1 MRTYEKEKGI
11 LRRIFHL
18 APVRLCLLGAGL
30 VWLGVFFAFR
40 GSRAFANALTFGLAR
55 PFQVTVSGWCD
66 AVPVSVGELLYTAA
80 ILAFLVW
87 LVLSVIGLIRGPERG
102 RRGWCLCLG
111 ILTAAVLLYGAY
123 CLLWGIQYYADDF
136 SDRSGIAADGVSAEA
151 LTEVTEAFADLAAA
165 YSPYITRDENGL
177 LAETGY
183 LDRAETLYDA
193 AAALYPCLDGPA
205 RQPKEMLYSAF
216 MRRISFTG
224 FFCPFTGEANVSVCE
239 PEAYRPAT
247 IAHELAH
254 QRGVAAE
261 DEANFVAVLACLEDG
276 DPVYVYSAAL
286 LAFTHLSNALYSAD
300 NAAWLEVWAGLE
312 PGVEADI
319 RYCSAYWREYDG
331 AAASVSQAVYSG
343 FLQVQGQSLGIRS
356 YGACVDLLVNYY
368 WGRELPKP

>member
-1 MRTYEKEKGI
+1 M
-11 LRRIFHL
+11 LRRIFRL

-30 VWLGVFFAFR
+30 CWLGIFFVFR
-40 GSRAFANALTFGLAR
+40 GSRSFANALTFGLAR
-55 PFQVTVSGWCD
+55 PFQETVSGWCD
-66 AVPVSVGELLYTAA
+66 AMPFSVGEVLYTLVL
-80 ILAFLVW
+80 LAFLVW
-87 LVLSVIGLIRGPERG
+87 LILSLIGLIRGPD
-102 RRGWCLCLG
+102 RRARLFRLCVG
-111 ILTAAVLLYGAY
+111 TITAAALAYGAY

-136 SDRSGIAADGVSAEA
+136 SDRSGIQAEGVSVEA
-151 LTEVTEAFADLAAA
+151 LTQVTEAFADLAAA
-165 YSPYITRDENGL
+165 YSPYIARDGNGL
-177 LAETGY
+177 FAETGY

-193 AAALYPCLDGPA
+193 AAASYPCLDGPA
-205 RQPKEMLYSAF
+205 RRPKEMLYSEF
-216 MRRISFTG
+216 MRRIGFTG
-224 FFCPFTGEANVSVCE
+224 FFCPFTGEANVSTCE

-300 NAAWLEVWAGLE
+300 YAAWLDVWAGLE

-319 RYCSAYWREYDG
+319 RYSSAYWRAYDG
-331 AAASVSQAVYSG
+331 TAASVSQTVYSG

-356 YGACVDLLVNYY
+356 YGACVDLLVSYY
-368 WGRELPKP
+368 WEKELPKP